1 MTVYGKPGK
10 RKCCFSGFPKTLE
23 IDKTDSHI
31 TTATT
36 TTGMNENPPK
46 TGRLRDTHSEGK
58 VTGNQER
65 KLQIIAAVERKRLDL
80 VSIDDSSHDR
90 SCCIYTLRRTRNH
103 LNTCLAACNL

>member
-58 VTGNQER
+58 VRSKSVRSASSFAQ
-65 KLQIIAAVERKRLDL
+65 AVYELSR
-80 VSIDDSSHDR
+80 
-90 SCCIYTLRRTRNH
+90 
-103 LNTCLAACNL
+103 AE